1 MKKTFAAFLLV
12 AALGLSA
19 SAIEKISGLPA
30 KCERVATFQI
40 ADTASLVQG
49 ISKLG
54 EMTGNAMIGMM
65 ASQAIA
71 QNPYAEMLDAPREGA
86 GMTFV
91 LFMENGNFDT
101 AILYPVSVTK
111 AQFLK
116 SCEGA
121 VESNGLIKAESSF
134 VAFSKDGKWAAVGD
148 NPRRARAALKETAIA
163 EKKIDGDLVRIRV
176 DNIRAIKDQ
185 VSDFLS
191 FCGDEKQKAQT
202 DKLREQIDS
211 IVGVVAAL
219 KVGDKG
225 LDFRMSFKVSEGSA
239 FDKTGKTPLAPG
251 YFSFAGP
258 DAIMAQAVAKNVG
271 AEYFDSAD
279 LVKVL
284 AKHGIDISS
293 FYDDKGSEDDKNIGR
308 VVIDVPALVKYFKQ
322 FDAGKVDGEKLLE
335 DIGKIKKD
343 GESNPEMKCSYAL
356 KGHKPIA
363 SVEERFALTMPE
375 AKGKSVIGASF
386 LSLGSIVKVVMP
398 AVLAQADKNVKQ
410 QLSPL
415 VAMLP
420 PEAKGGTAHIIW
432 RDGATFKMIV
442 RISPDEFKALSPLM
456 AGAMTLGSAMHAAPS
471 AGDDEEDK

>member
-1 MKKTFAAFLLV
+1 MKKTFAAFLFA

-30 KCERVATFQI
+30 KCERVATVQV
-40 ADTASLVQG
+40 ADTAALVQG

-54 EMTGNAMIGMM
+54 ELTGNAMIGMM

-91 LFMENGNFDT
+91 LFVENGNTDM
-101 AILYPVSVTK
+101 AVLYPVSISK

-185 VSDFLS
+185 VSDMLS
-191 FCGDEKQKAQT
+191 ACGNG
-202 DKLREQIDS
+202 KLKEQIDS
-211 IVGVVAAL
+211 IASVVAAV
-219 KVGDKG
+219 KVGNRG
-225 LDFRMSFKVSEGSA
+225 LDFRVNLKVTEGSA
-239 FDKTGKTPLAPG
+239 FDNAGKTPLDPG

-258 DAIMAQAVAKNVG
+258 DAIMAQVTAKDSG
-271 AEYFDSAD
+271 SMEYVDYAD
-279 LVKVL
+279 VIKVI
-284 AKHGIDISS
+284 AQSGIDLSS
-293 FYDDKGSEDDKNIGR
+293 FYDDKSSEPSKNIFR
-308 VVIDVPALVKYFKQ
+308 VVVDVPALVKYFTQ
-322 FDAGKVDGEKLLE
+322 FDADKFDGEKFME
-335 DIGKIKKD
+335 NVEKIKKA
-343 GESNPEMKCSYAL
+343 GANPETKCSLAL
-356 KGHKPIA
+356 KGHKPVA
-363 SVEERFALTMPE
+363 SVEDRFAHTMPE

-386 LSLGSIVKVVMP
+386 LSLGSIMKAVMP
-398 AVLAQADKNVKQ
+398 VVLAQADKGVKQ
-410 QLSPL
+410 QLAPL
-415 VAMLP
+415 VTMIP
-420 PEAKGGTAHIIW
+420 PEAKGGTATICW
-432 RDGATFKMIV
+432 RDGATYKMLV

-456 AGAMTLGSAMHAAPS
+456 AGAMTLGSAMHSAPS
-471 AGDDEEDK
+471 ACDDKEDK

>member
-12 AALGLSA
+12 AALVPCA
-19 SAIEKISGLPA
+19 PAIEKIAGLPA
-30 KCERVATFQI
+30 KCERVGTVQF
-40 ADTASLVQG
+40 ADTATLVQG

-54 EMTGNAMIGMM
+54 EMTGNAMLGMM

-71 QNPYAEMLDAPREGA
+71 QNPYAELLDAPREGA
-86 GMTFV
+86 GMTGVVFI
-91 LFMENGNFDT
+91 ENGNLEA

-134 VAFSKDGKWAAVGD
+134 VAFSKDGKWAAVGEH
-148 NPRRARAALKETAIA
+148 PRRTRAALKDIATA
-163 EKKIDGDLVRIRV
+163 EKKLDGDLVRIRI
-176 DNIRAIKDQ
+176 DNMGAIREKLDCGPMAFCFSVKD
-185 VSDFLS
+185 D
-191 FCGDEKQKAQT
+191 KQKA
-202 DKLREQIDS
+202 QIDS
-211 IVGVVAAL
+211 IVGFLAAL

-225 LDFRMSFKVSEGSA
+225 LDFRVSFKVSEGSA
-239 FDKTGKTPLAPG
+239 LDKVGKSALAPG
-251 YFSFAGP
+251 YFSFAAP
-258 DAIMAQAVAKNVG
+258 NAIMAQAVAKNCD
-271 AEYFDSAD
+271 AEYLDSAD

-293 FYDDKGSEDDKNIGR
+293 FYDDKGSEAGTNIGR
-308 VVIDVPALVKYFKQ
+308 IVIDGPALVKYFKQ
-322 FDAGKVDGEKLLE
+322 FDAGKIDGEKLLE

-375 AKGKSVIGASF
+375 AKGKNVIGASF

-420 PEAKGGTAHIIW
+420 PEAKGGTAYILW
-432 RDGATFKMIV
+432 RDGATFKMIA

-456 AGAMTLGSAMHAAPS
+456 AGAMTLGSAMHAVPS

>member
-1 MKKTFAAFLLV
+1 MKKTFAAILFV

-30 KCERVATFQI
+30 KCERVATVQV
-40 ADTASLVQG
+40 ADTAALVQG

-54 EMTGNAMIGMM
+54 ELTGNAMIGMM

-91 LFMENGNFDT
+91 LFVENGNTDM
-101 AILYPVSVTK
+101 AVLYPVSISK

-148 NPRRARAALKETAIA
+148 NPRRARAALKETATA

-185 VSDFLS
+185 VSDMLS
-191 FCGDEKQKAQT
+191 ACGN
-202 DKLREQIDS
+202 DKLKEQLDGIAS
-211 IVGVVAAL
+211 VVAAF
-219 KVGDKG
+219 KVGNRG
-225 LDFRMSFKVSEGSA
+225 LDFRGNLKVTEGSA
-239 FDKTGKTPLAPG
+239 LDKAGKTPLAPG

-258 DAIMAQAVAKNVG
+258 DAVWAQAAGKNSG
-271 AEYFDSAD
+271 TEYFDSAD

-322 FDAGKVDGEKLLE
+322 FDFDKVDGDKLCD
-335 DIGKIKKD
+335 DIVKLKKG
-343 GESNPEMKCSYAL
+343 GEENPEMKCSLAF
-356 KGHKPIA
+356 KGHTPVA
-363 SVEERFALTMPE
+363 SVEDRFAHTMPE
-375 AKGKSVIGASF
+375 AKGKNVIGASF
-386 LSLGSIVKVVMP
+386 LSFGSIMKAVMP
-398 AVLAQADKNVKQ
+398 VVLAQADKGVKQ
-410 QLSPL
+410 QLAPL
-415 VAMLP
+415 VAMIP
-420 PEAKGGTAHIIW
+420 PEAKGGTATICW
-432 RDGATFKMIV
+432 RDGATYKMLV

-456 AGAMTLGSAMHAAPS
+456 AGAMTLGSAMHSAPS
-471 AGDDEEDK
+471 ACDDKEDK

>member
-1 MKKTFAAFLLV
+1 MKKTFAAFLFV

-30 KCERVATFQI
+30 KCERVATVQV
-40 ADTASLVQG
+40 ADTAALVQG

-54 EMTGNAMIGMM
+54 ELTGNAMIGMM

-71 QNPYAEMLDAPREGA
+71 QNPYAELLDAPREGA
-86 GMTFV
+86 GMTVV
-91 LFMENGNFDT
+91 LFIENGNPET

-239 FDKTGKTPLAPG
+239 FDKAGKVPLAPG

-258 DAIMAQAVAKNVG
+258 DAIMAQVAAKDSG
-271 AEYFDSAD
+271 SGEYVDYAD
-279 LVKVL
+279 FIKVPSQC
-284 AKHGIDISS
+284 GIDLSS
-293 FYDDKGSEDDKNIGR
+293 FYDDKSSDFGKNIYR
-308 VVIDVPALVKYFKQ
+308 AVVDVPALVKYFKQ
-322 FDAGKVDGEKLLE
+322 FDCSKFDGEKFGE
-335 DIGKIKKD
+335 SVDKIKKS
-343 GESNPEMKCSYAL
+343 GVQPEMKYSLAL

-375 AKGKSVIGASF
+375 AKGKNVIGASF
-386 LSLGSIVKVVMP
+386 LSIGSIMKAVMP
-398 AVLAQADKNVKQ
+398 VVLAQADKGVKQ
-410 QLSPL
+410 QLAPL
-415 VAMLP
+415 VAMIP
-420 PEAKGGTAHIIW
+420 PEAKGGTATICW
-432 RDGATFKMIV
+432 RDGATYKMLV

-456 AGAMTLGSAMHAAPS
+456 AGAMTLGSAMHSAPS

>member
-1 MKKTFAAFLLV
+1 MKKTFAAFLFV
-12 AALGLSA
+12 AALWLSA

-30 KCERVATFQI
+30 KCERVATVQV
-40 ADTASLVQG
+40 ADTAALVQG

-54 EMTGNAMIGMM
+54 ELTGNAMIGMM

-91 LFMENGNFDT
+91 LFVENGNTDM
-101 AILYPVSVTK
+101 AVLYPVSISK

-185 VSDFLS
+185 VSDMLS
-191 FCGDEKQKAQT
+191 ACGNG
-202 DKLREQIDS
+202 KLKEQIDS
-211 IVGVVAAL
+211 IASVVAAV
-219 KVGDKG
+219 KVGNRG
-225 LDFRMSFKVSEGSA
+225 LDFRMSFKVTEGSA
-239 FDKTGKTPLAPG
+239 FDKTGKTPLDPG

-308 VVIDVPALVKYFKQ
+308 FVIDVPALVKYFKQ
-322 FDAGKVDGEKLLE
+322 FDAGKIDGEKLLE

-375 AKGKSVIGASF
+375 AKGKNVIGASF

-456 AGAMTLGSAMHAAPS
+456 AGAMTLGSAMHSAPS

>member
-1 MKKTFAAFLLV
+1 MKKTFAAFLFV

-30 KCERVATFQI
+30 KCERVATVQV
-40 ADTASLVQG
+40 ADTAALVQG

-54 EMTGNAMIGMM
+54 ELTGNAMIGMM

-91 LFMENGNFDT
+91 LFVENGNFDT
-101 AILYPVSVTK
+101 AVLYPVSVTK

-225 LDFRMSFKVSEGSA
+225 LDFRMSFKVTEGSA
-239 FDKTGKTPLAPG
+239 FDKSGKSALAPG
-251 YFSFAGP
+251 HFSFAGP
-258 DAIMAQAVAKNVG
+258 DAIMAQVTAKDSG
-271 AEYFDSAD
+271 SLEYAD
-279 LVKVL
+279 YADVIKVI
-284 AKHGIDISS
+284 AQSGIDLSS
-293 FYDDKGSEDDKNIGR
+293 FYDDKSSEPGKNIFR
-308 VVIDVPALVKYFKQ
+308 AVVDVPALVKYFTQ
-322 FDAGKVDGEKLLE
+322 FDADKFDGEKFME
-335 DIGKIKKD
+335 NVEKIKKA
-343 GESNPEMKCSYAL
+343 GANPETKYSLAL

-386 LSLGSIVKVVMP
+386 LSIGSIMKAVMP
-398 AVLAQADKNVKQ
+398 VVLAQADKGVKQ
-410 QLSPL
+410 QLAPL
-415 VAMLP
+415 VAMIP
-420 PEAKGGTAHIIW
+420 PEAKGGTAAICW
-432 RDGATFKMIV
+432 RDGATYKMLV

-456 AGAMTLGSAMHAAPS
+456 AGAMTLGSAMHSAPS